1 MRPHIVALAL
11 PLAWLGLAAGC
22 TGQVTGGDAPGDRAD
37 GGAPGETG
45 QPDAAGVS
53 YAAPRIVHRTLANDN
68 WGYPYAGDRRRIEPT
83 ILMVVHI
90 FGVEDTAAMPVGIDP
105 GTGTYQEY
113 TAISKPSYTRNSA
126 HDYIARNGEVI
137 EVIDPDPYA
146 AWSNGGLDDPDRS
159 IPTIDHIA
167 SQSSYNPNEF
177 CYREVENTGYPVTFE
192 LTAEQEET
200 VAWFVASDSIAT
212 GLDIDRTTVT
222 THADF
227 DSVNR
232 ARCAFPPAGREAALA
247 RIIERARLIRAEMLA
262 AGE

>member
-1 MRPHIVALAL
+1 M
-11 PLAWLGLAAGC
+11 WLAASGC
-22 TGQVTGGDAPGDRAD
+22 TGLVVGGGDEEAGAGDAGGDARPPGD
-37 GGAPGETG
+37 
-45 QPDAAGVS
+45 PDAAGPS
-53 YAAPRIVHRTLANDN
+53 FSAPRIVHRELANPN
-68 WGYPYAGDRRRIEPT
+68 YGYPYAGDERRIEPT

-137 EVIDPDPYA
+137 EVIDPATYA

-167 SQSSYNPNEF
+167 SQSNYNPNEF
-177 CYREVENTGYPVTFE
+177 CYREVEDTGYPVSYEVTD
-192 LTAEQEET
+192 QQKET
-200 VAWFVASDSIAT
+200 IAWFIAGDSIAT

-232 ARCAFPPAGREAALA
+232 ARCAFPPAGREEALA
-247 RIIERARLIRAEMLA
+247 GIIDRAREIRAEMLA

>member
-1 MRPHIVALAL
+1 MQTNVCFLLI
-11 PLAWLGLAAGC
+11 WLAASGC
-22 TGQVTGGDAPGDRAD
+22 TGMVVGGGEEEEAGGSDAGGVDRPPGD
-37 GGAPGETG
+37 
-45 QPDAAGVS
+45 PDAAGRS
-53 YAAPRIVHRTLANDN
+53 YQEPRIVHRTLANPN
-68 WGYPYAGDRRRIEPT
+68 YGYPYAGDQRRIQPT

-113 TAISKPSYTRNSA
+113 TAIAKPSYTRNSA

-137 EVIDPDPYA
+137 EVIDPAVYA

-167 SQSSYNPNEF
+167 SQSAYNPNEF
-177 CYREVENTGYPVTFE
+177 CYREVEDTGYPVSYEVTD
-192 LTAEQEET
+192 EQKET
-200 VAWFVASDSIAT
+200 IAYFVAVDSIAT

-247 RIIERARLIRAEMLA
+247 GIIERARQIRAEMQA
-262 AGE
+262 AE

>member
-1 MRPHIVALAL
+1 MQTNVCFLSG
-11 PLAWLGLAAGC
+11 WLLLAGC
-22 TGQVTGGDAPGDRAD
+22 TGVVSGGGPEADPGGPDA
-37 GGAPGETG
+37 GGAAGA
-45 QPDAAGVS
+45 DAGGGGLSFTV
-53 YAAPRIVHRTLANDN
+53 PRIVKRTLANDN
-68 WGYPYAGDRRRIEPT
+68 WGYPYAGDERRMQPT

-137 EVIDPDPYA
+137 EVIDPAPYA

-159 IPTIDHIA
+159 IPTIDALA
-167 SQSSYNPNEF
+167 SQSTYNPNEY
-177 CYREVENTGYPVTFE
+177 CYREVENTGYPVSFE
-192 LTAEQEET
+192 LTAEQVET
-200 VAWFVASDSIAT
+200 VAYFVAQDSIAT

-247 RIIERARLIRAEMLA
+247 GIIERARVIRGEMLA
-262 AGE
+262 AE

>member
-1 MRPHIVALAL
+1 MAA
-11 PLAWLGLAAGC
+11 AGLAVAGAGC
-22 TGQVTGGDAPGDRAD
+22 TGEVVGGGEASGAPD
-37 GGAPGETG
+37 GGGPAETG
-45 QPDAAGVS
+45 APDGGGPS
-53 YAAPRIVHRTLANDN
+53 YTAPRIVHRTLANDN
-68 WGYPYAGDRRRIEPT
+68 WGYPNAGDQRRIAPT

-137 EVIDPDPYA
+137 EVIDPAPYA
-146 AWSNGGLDDPDRS
+146 AWSNGALNQPDRS
-159 IPTIDHIA
+159 IPTIDALA
-167 SQSSYNPNEF
+167 SQSAYNPNEF
-177 CYREVENTGYPVTFE
+177 CYREVENTGYPVSYE
-192 LTAEQEET
+192 LTAEQKET
-200 VAWFVASDSIAT
+200 VAWFVAGDSIAT

-247 RIIERARLIRAEMLA
+247 GIIDRARVIRAEMLA

>member
-1 MRPHIVALAL
+1 VSARLSALAC
-11 PLAWLGLAAGC
+11 LGLAAAGC
-22 TGQVTGGDAPGDRAD
+22 TGQVVGGDDMVSDGAD
-37 GGAPGETG
+37 AASPDPPGE
-45 QPDAAGVS
+45 PDAGALS
-53 YAAPRIVHRTLANDN
+53 FTAPRIVHRTLANDN
-68 WGYPYAGDRRRIEPT
+68 WGYPYAGDERRIEPT

-137 EVIDPDPYA
+137 EVIDPEPYA
-146 AWSNGGLDDPDRS
+146 AWSNGGLNDPDRS

-167 SQSSYNPNEF
+167 SQSAYNPNEF
-177 CYREVENTGYPVTFE
+177 CYREVENTGYPVSFE
-192 LTAEQEET
+192 LTAEQMET
-200 VAWFVASDSIAT
+200 VAWFVAGDSIAT

-232 ARCAFPPAGREAALA
+232 ARYAFPPAGREAALA
-247 RIIERARLIRAEMLA
+247 QIIERARIIRDEMLA
-262 AGE
+262 AGD

>member
-1 MRPHIVALAL
+1 MRR
-11 PLAWLGLAAGC
+11 LAWIAALSVAGC
-22 TGQVTGGDAPGDRAD
+22 TGTVVGGEPASDPPDGGLIGAPDGTAPGD
-37 GGAPGETG
+37 G
-45 QPDAAGVS
+45 QAVS
-53 YAAPRIVHRTLANDN
+53 FSVPRIVKRELANDN
-68 WGYPYAGDRRRIEPT
+68 WGYPYAGDERRIEPT

-137 EVIDPDPYA
+137 EVIDPEPYA

-159 IPTIDHIA
+159 IPTIDAIA

-177 CYREVENTGYPVTFE
+177 CYREVESTGYPVSFE
-192 LTAEQEET
+192 LTDEQKET
-200 VAWFVASDSIAT
+200 VAYFVALDSIAT

-232 ARCAFPPAGREAALA
+232 ARCAFPPAGREAALEQ
-247 RIIERARLIRAEMLA
+247 IIQRALIIRAEMLA
-262 AGE
+262 AR

>member
-1 MRPHIVALAL
+1 MQTNVCFLLAS
-11 PLAWLGLAAGC
+11 WLGLAGC
-22 TGQVTGGDAPGDRAD
+22 TGQVVGGEPEGEAD
-37 GGAPGETG
+37 GGGRTDELPGD
-45 QPDAAGVS
+45 PDADGARS
-53 YAAPRIVHRTLANDN
+53 YSAPRIVHRTLANDN
-68 WGYPYAGDRRRIEPT
+68 WGYPYAGDQRRIEPT

-137 EVIDPDPYA
+137 EVIDPAPYA

-159 IPTIDHIA
+159 IPTIDALA
-167 SQSSYNPNEF
+167 SQSTYNPNEY
-177 CYREVENTGYPVTFE
+177 CYREVENTGYPVSFE
-192 LTAEQEET
+192 LTAEQMET
-200 VAWFVASDSIAT
+200 VAWFVAGDSIAT

-247 RIIERARLIRAEMLA
+247 QIIERARVIPDEILA
-262 AGE
+262 AGD

>member
-1 MRPHIVALAL
+1 MQTNVCFLLLALA
-11 PLAWLGLAAGC
+11 GGC
-22 TGQVTGGDAPGDRAD
+22 TGVVNGGGDDEPMPGSPDAGDHEQPGD
-37 GGAPGETG
+37 
-45 QPDAAGVS
+45 PDAAGPS
-53 YAAPRIVHRTLANDN
+53 WSAPRIVHRTLSNPN
-68 WGYPYAGDRRRIEPT
+68 YGYPYAGDERRIKPT
-83 ILMVVHI
+83 ILMVAHI
-90 FGVEDTAAMPVGIDP
+90 FAVEDTAAMPVGIDP

-137 EVIDPDPYA
+137 EVIDPAVYA
-146 AWSNGGLDDPDRS
+146 AWSNGGLDHPDRS

-177 CYREVENTGYPVTFE
+177 CYREVEDTGYPVTYE
-192 LTAEQEET
+192 VTDEQKET
-200 VAWFVASDSIAT
+200 IAYFVAVDSIAT

-232 ARCAFPPAGREAALA
+232 ARCAFPPTAREEALA
-247 RIIERARLIRAEMLA
+247 GIIERAREIRAEMQA
-262 AGE
+262 E

>member
-1 MRPHIVALAL
+1 MQTNVCFLLIGVLVGCSGEVVGGGEPE
-11 PLAWLGLAAGC
+11 AGE
-22 TGQVTGGDAPGDRAD
+22 AD
-37 GGAPGETG
+37 GGGSAQPGE
-45 QPDAAGVS
+45 PDARGRS
-53 YAAPRIVHRTLANDN
+53 YSAPRIVHRELSNPN
-68 WGYPYAGDRRRIEPT
+68 WGYPYAGDERRIEPT

-137 EVIDPDPYA
+137 EVIDPAPYA
-146 AWSNGGLDDPDRS
+146 AWSNGGLNDPDRS
-159 IPTIDHIA
+159 IPTIDALA
-167 SQSSYNPNEF
+167 SQSTYNPNEY
-177 CYREVENTGYPVTFE
+177 CYREVESTGYPVSYE
-192 LTAEQEET
+192 LTAEQVET
-200 VAWFVASDSIAT
+200 VAWFVAGDSIAT

-247 RIIERARLIRAEMLA
+247 SIIERARTIRQEMLA

>member
-1 MRPHIVALAL
+1 MPQRLFA
-11 PLAWLGLAAGC
+11 LAWLGLAASGC
-22 TGQVTGGDAPGDRAD
+22 TGMVVGGEQATDRAD
-37 GGAPGETG
+37 GGGSDQPGD
-45 QPDAAGVS
+45 PDGGGPS
-53 YAAPRIVHRTLANDN
+53 YSVPRIVERTLANDN

-137 EVIDPDPYA
+137 QVIDPEPYA

-159 IPTIDHIA
+159 IPTIDAIA
-167 SQSSYNPNEF
+167 SQSARNPNEF
-177 CYREVENTGYPVTFE
+177 CYREVENTGYPVSYE
-192 LTAEQEET
+192 LTAEQVET
-200 VAWFVASDSIAT
+200 VAYFVARDSIAT

-247 RIIERARLIRAEMLA
+247 GIIERALVIRAEMVA
-262 AGE
+262 AGD

>member
-1 MRPHIVALAL
+1 MQTNVCFLLA
-11 PLAWLGLAAGC
+11 AGWLGLAGC
-22 TGQVTGGDAPGDRAD
+22 TGHVVGGEAD
-37 GGAPGETG
+37 GGQPERPGD
-45 QPDAAGVS
+45 PDAQAPS
-53 YAAPRIVHRTLANDN
+53 YSAPRIVHRTLANDN
-68 WGYPYAGDRRRIEPT
+68 WGYPNAGDPRRIEPT

-137 EVIDPDPYA
+137 EVIDPAPYA
-146 AWSNGGLDDPDRS
+146 AWSNGALNQPDRS
-159 IPTIDHIA
+159 IPTIDALA
-167 SQSSYNPNEF
+167 SQSTYNPNEY

-192 LTAEQEET
+192 LTEEQRET
-200 VAWFVASDSIAT
+200 VAWFVAGDSIAT

-227 DSVNR
+227 DSVDR

-247 RIIERARLIRAEMLA
+247 SIIERARVIRGEMLA
-262 AGE
+262 GGD